1 MIKIKMYCSRNSRLN
16 SRSKIL
22 DLKIKFLKFL
32 TIVFTN
38 RLDIGFFWGVG
49 GGWVGGDTN
58 I

>member
-1 MIKIKMYCSRNSRLN
+1 MCRKKTLN

-38 RLDIGFFWGVG
+38 ILDIGFFL
-49 GGWVGGDTN
+49 GGWVVILIFDN
-58 I
+58 LQFVII